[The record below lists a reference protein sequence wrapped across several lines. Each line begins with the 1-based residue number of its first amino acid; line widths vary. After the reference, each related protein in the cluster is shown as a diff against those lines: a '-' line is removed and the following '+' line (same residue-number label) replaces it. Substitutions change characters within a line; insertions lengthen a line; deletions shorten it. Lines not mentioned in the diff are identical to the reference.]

1 MGEKNRNR
9 KKYIIPYVL
18 IAPAMI
24 GILVFVIYPVIK
36 LVILSFYDTNMLN
49 PEKTKYVGLLNFQK
63 VFQKASFQKAVIN
76 TTVFTLFNVLGILA
90 IALILSVWLGKRES
104 RLNSITQM
112 AIFTPHVISIVSV
125 SLIWMWMMDPSYGL
139 LNVVLRALGLRSSKW
154 LQSSDTA
161 MISVILVSLWKS
173 IGYYTL
179 ILIAALQSVPVS
191 IYEAAELDNT
201 GPIRTFFK
209 ITLPMISPQ
218 IFFCAIIMTIGS
230 FKVFETVR
238 VMTAGGPNNA
248 TTTLV
253 YQIYAEVFSH
263 SRIGYGAA
271 VGVVLLVIIGVLTA
285 VYFGTL
291 SKKVHYQ

>member
-1 MGEKNRNR
+1 MSGM
-9 KKYIIPYVL
+9 KKKFNILPYLL

-24 GILVFVIYPVIK
+24 GIFVFVIYPVVK

-49 PEKTKYVGLLNFQK
+49 PDKTKFVGLMNFEK
-63 VFQKASFQKAVIN
+63 VFQKAAFHKALVN
-76 TTVFTLFNVLGILA
+76 TAVFTLFNVLGILA
-90 IALILSVWLGKRES
+90 IALLLSVWLGKKETRM
-104 RLNSITQM
+104 NSLTQV
-112 AIFTPHVISIVSV
+112 AIFTPHVVSIVSV
-125 SLIWMWMMDPSYGL
+125 SLIWMWMMDPSYGI
-139 LNVVLRALGLRSSKW
+139 LNLILRALGMPSCKW

-161 MISVILVSLWKS
+161 MMSIIFVSLWKS

-179 ILIAALQSVPVS
+179 ILIAALQSVPAS
-191 IYEAAELDNT
+191 IYEAAALDNA
-201 GPIRTFFK
+201 GSIKTFFK

-230 FKVFETVR
+230 FKIFETVR

-271 VGVVLLVIIGVLTA
+271 TGVVLLVIIGVLTA
-285 VYFGTL
+285 VYFGAL
-291 SKKVHYQ
+291 SKKVYYQ

>member
-1 MGEKNRNR
+1 MGKAKNKFN
-9 KKYIIPYVL
+9 ILPYLL

-24 GILVFVIYPVIK
+24 GIFVFVIYPVIK

-49 PEKTKYVGLLNFQK
+49 PDKTKFVGLMNFEK
-63 VFQKASFQKAVIN
+63 VFHKAAFHKALIN
-76 TTVFTLFNVLGILA
+76 TAVFTLFNVLGILA
-90 IALILSVWLGKRES
+90 IALVLSVWLGKKES
-104 RLNSITQM
+104 KINSLTQV
-112 AIFTPHVISIVSV
+112 AIFTPHVVSIVSV

-139 LNVVLRALGLRSSKW
+139 LNVLLRALGLPGCKW

-161 MISVILVSLWKS
+161 MMSIIFVSLWKS

-179 ILIAALQSVPVS
+179 ILIAALQSVPAS
-191 IYEAAELDNT
+191 IYEAAALDNAGT
-201 GPIRTFFK
+201 LKTFFR

-230 FKVFETVR
+230 FKIFETVR

-271 VGVVLLVIIGVLTA
+271 TGVVLLVIIGALTA
-285 VYFGTL
+285 LYFGAL
-291 SKKVHYQ
+291 SKKVYYQ